1 MSVPTLVPA
10 TGSPEALSPGP
21 DAAGGHMA
29 ASQLASGQLASDQVT
44 VPPSRRVRLVAA
56 VILGLIVAGY
66 VVARAHAY
74 PAWGADI
81 VQSRA
86 GAMVLRLGGN
96 PYTAIGPN
104 GTFMD
109 WPWPLFYPL
118 PALILTLPF
127 TVVSVVVFRPLFLGL
142 SSAWL
147 AFVVSRRDIYRLA
160 VLASAAFLGSIA
172 SGAWEPLLVAAALTP
187 GACFTYLAKPNVGLA
202 LASGLT
208 RRRATYAGV
217 GFAVLLIAV
226 SLVIRPGWIPEW
238 REAVRAGTHLA
249 GPITRPGGFI
259 VLAALA
265 KWRRADAR
273 LLVLMASVPQSMILQ
288 AALPLFLI
296 TRSRTE
302 TILLAMLSFIPYAVQ
317 LHYASLN
324 TPFPELT
331 AHTGTA
337 MIPCLYLPCL
347 IMVLRRSNSWT
358 SIDDV

>member
-1 MSVPTLVPA
+1 MAVPNLVPA
-10 TGSPEALSPGP
+10 TGTPEARVLPPDTAGEVAPGIASGP
-21 DAAGGHMA
+21 MAAGR
-29 ASQLASGQLASDQVT
+29 VI
-44 VPPSRRVRLVAA
+44 VPPSRGVRLAAA

-66 VVARAHAY
+66 VFAREHAY
-74 PAWGADI
+74 PQWGADA
-81 VQSRA
+81 VQSWA
-86 GAMVLRLGGN
+86 GSWVLRRGEN

-104 GTFMD
+104 GTFMH

-127 TVVSVVVFRPLFLGL
+127 TLVSLAVFRPLFLGL

-147 AFVVSRRDIYRLA
+147 AYVVSRRDLWRLA
-160 VLASAAFLGSIA
+160 VLASAAFLGAIA
-172 SGAWEPLLVAAALTP
+172 AGAWEPLLVAAALTP
-187 GACFTYLAKPNVGLA
+187 GACFTYLAKPNVGLV
-202 LASGLT
+202 LASGLP
-208 RRRATYAGV
+208 RRRATYV
-217 GFAVLLIAV
+217 GIALTLLLFAA
-226 SLVIRPGWIPEW
+226 SLVVRPDWIPQW
-238 REAVRAGTHLA
+238 REALRAGTHLA

-317 LHYASLN
+317 LHYAALN
-324 TPFPELT
+324 TLFPELT
-331 AHTGTA
+331 AHTGT
-337 MIPCLYLPCL
+337 MMVPCLYLPCL
-347 IMVLRRSNSWT
+347 IMVMRRPNCWT
-358 SIDDV
+358 SFDNV

>member
-1 MSVPTLVPA
+1 
-10 TGSPEALSPGP
+10 
-21 DAAGGHMA
+21 
-29 ASQLASGQLASDQVT
+29 
-44 VPPSRRVRLVAA
+44 
-56 VILGLIVAGY
+56 
-66 VVARAHAY
+66 
-74 PAWGADI
+74 GADA
-81 VQSRA
+81 VQSWA
-86 GAMVLRLGGN
+86 GAWVLRRGEN

-104 GTFMD
+104 GTFMH

-127 TVVSVVVFRPLFLGL
+127 TVLSLAVFRPVFLGL

-147 AFVVSRRDIYRLA
+147 AYVVSRRDIWRLA
-160 VLASAAFLGSIA
+160 VLASAAFLGAIA
-172 SGAWEPLLVAAALTP
+172 AGAWEPLLVAAALTP
-187 GACFTYLAKPNVGLA
+187 GACFTYLAKPNVGLV
-202 LASGLT
+202 LASGLP
-208 RRRATYAGV
+208 RRRATYIGIALT
-217 GFAVLLIAV
+217 VLLFAV
-226 SLVIRPGWIPEW
+226 SLVVRPGWIPEW
-238 REAVRAGTHLA
+238 REGLRAGTHLA

-296 TRSRTE
+296 TRSRAE
-302 TILLAMLSFIPYAVQ
+302 TILLALLSFIPYAVQ
-317 LHYASLN
+317 LHYAALN
-324 TPFPELT
+324 TLFPELT

-347 IMVLRRSNSWT
+347 IMVLRRPNQWT